1 MALLKKLFSAGA
13 SDLVD
18 SVGNAIDKIH
28 TSAEEKEL
36 VKAEVT
42 KAIHQ
47 FEKDIA
53 QEVTKR
59 WESDNQQESWLPRNI
74 RPLVLGWLVVSTT
87 LLIFI
92 DAGAIDFVV
101 ADKWVDLLQIV
112 LITVIGAYF
121 GSRGLEKIN
130 KNK

>member
-1 MALLKKLFSAGA
+1 MALLTNLFSKLLG
-13 SDLVD
+13 D
-18 SVGNAIDKIH
+18 SSKIIDEVV
-28 TSAEEKEL
+28 TSQEEKLILKNEL
-36 VKAEVT
+36 
-42 KAIHQ
+42 
-47 FEKDIA
+47 EKILNENRVVIE

-59 WESDNQQESWLPRNI
+59 WQSDNQQESWLPRNI

-92 DAGAIDFVV
+92 DAGVIEFVV

>member
-1 MALLKKLFSAGA
+1 MAILTNILSNLLGKA
-13 SDLVD
+13 
-18 SVGNAIDKIH
+18 DKIVDEVI
-28 TSAEEKEL
+28 TSQEEKMQLKNEL
-36 VKAEVT
+36 QKIIQEQEALIE
-42 KAIHQ
+42 
-47 FEKDIA
+47 

-74 RPLVLGWLVVSTT
+74 RPLVLAWLVVSTT

-101 ADKWVDLLQIV
+101 DDEWKST
-112 LITVIGAYF
+112 ITAILTITIGAYF
-121 GSRGLEKIN
+121 GSRGLEKI